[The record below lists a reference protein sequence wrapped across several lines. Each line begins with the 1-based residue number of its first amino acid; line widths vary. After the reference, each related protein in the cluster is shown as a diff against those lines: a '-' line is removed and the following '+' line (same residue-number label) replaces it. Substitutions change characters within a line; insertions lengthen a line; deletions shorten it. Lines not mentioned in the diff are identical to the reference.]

1 VTLIAYLWG
10 FMLLVTLLAAVAGWS
25 WAEARARPR
34 WRVMEEERRTLR
46 AELLGLAA
54 GGSVIEGNGEG
65 GVAARRRISDLEQA
79 LAEARGRAVEVEV
92 LRLRIAELER
102 AGAAQPRNVAALDVT
117 EYTSR
122 IAALE
127 AQLIQARDHI
137 VNAGNFP
144 ARIEALEG
152 DLSAARAALAAA
164 PPPEDKNRIFLL
176 EQELEAAR
184 GEVAAAE
191 ALAARVKELEAAPPP
206 VSEDERN
213 LLEWRNRY
221 LGERV
226 RYLETQTP
234 VVALAEPAP
243 EPVDTVAAQERAD
256 RRAWRAR
263 YFEQR
268 ALYLEGERAA
278 APESPPP
285 VDDAPLK
292 ARIAELETQIAAA
305 SATAARVPGLESE
318 IAALKASVA
327 RVPELEGQV
336 AATAEIEHDT
346 VRTKWKARY
355 LEARVRYLEDKLNAA
370 PEPAPVAPLAPAAE
384 PAPVEKIVVAPPPAP
399 VPEPARVFR
408 LERPA
413 ALSAPRN
420 GAPDDLRL
428 IDGVNPQAQA
438 TLNAIGV
445 FHFDQ
450 IARWSPAH
458 VAWVD
463 QYLNLR
469 GRIVAERWVEQAQK
483 LAQGVPA

>member
-1 VTLIAYLWG
+1 MAGWSRDAFVTLIAYLWG
-10 FMLLVTLLAAVAGWS
+10 FMLLVTLLAAIAGWS

-34 WRVMEEERRTLR
+34 WRVMEEERRNLR
-46 AELLGLAA
+46 AELLGLAGGAPQGGA
-54 GGSVIEGNGEG
+54 GDG
-65 GVAARRRISDLEQA
+65 GIVARRRIADLEQA

-122 IAALE
+122 ISALE
-127 AQLIQARDHI
+127 SDLNTARQHI
-137 VNAGNFP
+137 MDAGNMP
-144 ARIEALEG
+144 GRIAELETAL
-152 DLSAARAALAAA
+152 DAARNALAAA
-164 PPPEDKNRIFLL
+164 PPPGDTNRIFLL

-184 GEVAAAE
+184 GEVAAAD
-191 ALAARVKELEAAPPP
+191 ALAARVKELEATPPP
-206 VSEDERN
+206 ISDDERT

-226 RYLETQTP
+226 AFLERQAPPQVLT
-234 VVALAEPAP
+234 EPP
-243 EPVDTVAAQERAD
+243 PSPIDTAAAQERAD
-256 RRAWRAR
+256 RKAWRAR

-268 ALYLEGERAA
+268 TLHLEEERANLL
-278 APESPPP
+278 APPAQPA

-305 SATAARVPGLESE
+305 SAAA
-318 IAALKASVA
+318 A
-327 RVPELEGQV
+327 RVPELEQRV
-336 AATAEIEHDT
+336 AATAEIEHESM
-346 VRTKWKARY
+346 RTRWKARY

-370 PEPAPVAPLAPAAE
+370 PMAE
-384 PAPVEKIVVAPPPAP
+384 PAAPPAP
-399 VPEPARVFR
+399 ALEPAVAQAPVIVAPAPPAPPVAEAKVFR

-428 IDGVNPQAQA
+428 IEGVGAQAQA
-438 TLNAIGV
+438 TLNAIGI

-450 IARWSPAH
+450 LARWTPAN

-469 GRIVAERWVEQAQK
+469 GRIADERWVEQAGK